1 MKYLYFG
8 LGLIAMVL
16 GMIGVFLPILP
27 TTPFL
32 LLAMFFFTK
41 SSKRAKI
48 WFEGTKLYQNHLDSF
63 VQRRAMTLKTK
74 VMLLSFAS
82 TMLLIAFLMMNNI
95 YGRIV
100 IVLLV
105 IFKYYYF
112 TMKIAT
118 IKEVRND

>member
-16 GMIGVFLPILP
+16 GMNGVFLPILP

>member
-63 VQRRAMTLKTK
+63 VQRRSMALKSK

>member
-1 MKYLYFG
+1 MKYLYFI
-8 LGLIAMVL
+8 LGMVFTGI
-16 GMIGVFLPILP
+16 GMIGIVLPVLP

-32 LLAMFFFTK
+32 LAAMFFFTK
-41 SSKRAKI
+41 SSTRAKV
-48 WFEGTKLYQNHLDSF
+48 WFEGTKIYQNHLDAF
-63 VQRRAMTLKTK
+63 VTKGAMTLRTK

-82 TMLLIAFLMMNNI
+82 MMLLIAFLMMNNI

-112 TMKIAT
+112 AFRIKT

>member
-1 MKYLYFG
+1 MKYLYFIVG
-8 LGLIAMVL
+8 LVFMLI
-16 GMIGVFLPILP
+16 GMIGVVLPILP

-32 LLAMFFFTK
+32 LAALFFFTK
-41 SSKRAKI
+41 SSSRAKI
-48 WFEGTKLYQNHLDSF
+48 WFQGTKLYQNHLNDF
-63 VQRRAMTLKTK
+63 VTRRAMTLRTK

-95 YGRIV
+95 YGRIT

-112 TMKIAT
+112 ISRIET
-118 IKEVRND
+118 IKKVGND

>member
-1 MKYLYFG
+1 MRYLYFG
-8 LGLIAMVL
+8 LGIVFMAL
-16 GMIGVFLPILP
+16 GMIGVALPILP

-32 LLAMFFFTK
+32 LVALFFFTK
-41 SSKRAKI
+41 SSKRAKE
-48 WFEGTKLYQNHLDSF
+48 WFEGTKLYQNHLNDF
-63 VQRRAMTLKTK
+63 VTSRKMTLKTK

-95 YGRIV
+95 YGRIT

-112 TMKIAT
+112 IFRIET
-118 IKEVRND
+118 IKELRND

>member
-1 MKYLYFG
+1 MKYIYFT
-8 LGLIAMVL
+8 LGLVFMAVGMV
-16 GMIGVFLPILP
+16 GVVLPVLP

-41 SSKRAKI
+41 SSSKAKI
-48 WFEGTKLYQNHLDSF
+48 WFEGTKLYQNHLEDF
-63 VQRRAMTLKTK
+63 VTKRAMTLKTK

-82 TMLLIAFLMMNNI
+82 AMLLIAFLMMNNI
-95 YGRIV
+95 YGRIT

-112 TMKIAT
+112 TVHVET
-118 IKEVRND
+118 IREVEND

>member
-1 MKYLYFG
+1 MRYLYFA
-8 LGLIAMVL
+8 LGIIFMII
-16 GMIGVFLPILP
+16 GMIGVVLPVLP

-32 LLAMFFFTK
+32 LVALFFFTK
-41 SSKRAKI
+41 SSSWAKN
-48 WFEGTKLYQNHLDSF
+48 WFEGTKLYQNHLNDF
-63 VQRRAMTLKTK
+63 VTKRAMTLRTK

-95 YGRIV
+95 YGRIT

-112 TMKIAT
+112 IFRIET
-118 IKEVRND
+118 IREVDND